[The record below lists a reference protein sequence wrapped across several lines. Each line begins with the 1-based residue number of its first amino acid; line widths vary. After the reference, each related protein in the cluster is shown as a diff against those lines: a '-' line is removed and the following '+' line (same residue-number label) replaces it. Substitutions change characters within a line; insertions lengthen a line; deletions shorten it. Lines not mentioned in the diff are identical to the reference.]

1 MPAGRYVRAGGA
13 LGQLLLVAVLAL
25 GVFAMHGMGHPAE
38 SAHSTT
44 GRASAMA
51 ATGPSGAS
59 GTSGASGASAAH
71 HGPMGSAVGEA
82 TGGQDDGSDASDPSS
97 SHGPAPAMDM
107 LSLCTAVLLGGWV
120 LSALLASAY
129 TRCRTWSAR
138 LLARVAAAARPSP
151 PPRGP
156 DPTRLSVLRL

>member
-1 MPAGRYVRAGGA
+1 MRAGRCVRAGGA

-25 GVFAMHGMGHPAE
+25 GVLVMHGMGHPAE

-51 ATGPSGAS
+51 ATDPL
-59 GTSGASGASAAH
+59 GASAAH
-71 HGPMGSAVGEA
+71 HGPTGSAVGG
-82 TGGQDDGSDASDPSS
+82 TTDGHGVAGASDPSS
-97 SHGPAPAMDM
+97 SHGPAMAMDM
-107 LSLCTAVLLGGWV
+107 LSLCVAVLLGGWV
-120 LSALLASAY
+120 LSALLASAL
-129 TRCRTWSAR
+129 TRCRTRSAQ
-138 LLARVAAAARPSP
+138 LLARVAAAARPNP

>member
-1 MPAGRYVRAGGA
+1 MRAGRCVRAGGA

-51 ATGPSGAS
+51 ATDPSGAA
-59 GTSGASGASAAH
+59 GAAVAH
-71 HGPMGSAVGEA
+71 HGPTGSAVGGT
-82 TGGQDDGSDASDPSS
+82 TGGHGVADAPDPSS
-97 SHGPAPAMDM
+97 SHGPAMAMDT
-107 LSLCTAVLLGGWV
+107 LSLCVAVLLGGWV
-120 LSALLASAY
+120 LSALLASAC

-138 LLARVAAAARPSP
+138 LLARVAAAARPGP

>member
-1 MPAGRYVRAGGA
+1 MRAGRCARAGGA
-13 LGQLLLVAVLAL
+13 LGRLLLVAVLAL
-25 GVFAMHGMGHPAE
+25 GVLAMHGMGHPAE
-38 SAHSTT
+38 PAYSGT

-51 ATGPSGAS
+51 APDPSD
-59 GTSGASGASAAH
+59 ASGASAAH
-71 HGPMGSAVGEA
+71 HGPMGPAVDEA
-82 TGGQDDGSDASDPSS
+82 TGGHGADAPDPSS

-107 LSLCTAVLLGGWV
+107 LSLCVAVLLGGWV

-138 LLARVAAAARPSP
+138 LLARVAAAARPNP

>member
-1 MPAGRYVRAGGA
+1 MPAGRCVRAGGA

-51 ATGPSGAS
+51 RADP
-59 GTSGASGASAAH
+59 SGASAAH
-71 HGPMGSAVGEA
+71 HGPMESAVGGA
-82 TGGQDDGSDASDPSS
+82 AGGHGAGASDPSS
-97 SHGPAPAMDM
+97 SHGPAMAMDM
-107 LSLCTAVLLGGWV
+107 LSLCVAVLLGGRL
-120 LSALLASAY
+120 LSALLASALASALA
-129 TRCRTWSAR
+129 RCRTWSAR
-138 LLARVAAAARPSP
+138 LLARVAAAARPDP

>member
-1 MPAGRYVRAGGA
+1 MRAGRCVRAGGA

-25 GVFAMHGMGHPAE
+25 GVFAMHGLGHPAE

-51 ATGPSGAS
+51 ATDPL
-59 GTSGASGASAAH
+59 GASAAH
-71 HGPMGSAVGEA
+71 HGPMGSAVGGS
-82 TGGQDDGSDASDPSS
+82 TGGHGVVGVSDPSS
-97 SHGPAPAMDM
+97 SHGPAMAMDM
-107 LSLCTAVLLGGWV
+107 LSLCVAVLLGGWV
-120 LSALLASAY
+120 LSALLASALA
-129 TRCRTWSAR
+129 RCRTRSAR
-138 LLARVAAAARPSP
+138 PLARVAAAARPNP